1 MREWGGREGRTEG
14 GMNGE
19 REREGREE
27 GGTKGE
33 GGGWKRKRLSGS
45 VGFFLHV
52 RLL

>member
-1 MREWGGREGRTEG
+1 MGEEG
-14 GMNGE
+14 GKDRRRDEWRE